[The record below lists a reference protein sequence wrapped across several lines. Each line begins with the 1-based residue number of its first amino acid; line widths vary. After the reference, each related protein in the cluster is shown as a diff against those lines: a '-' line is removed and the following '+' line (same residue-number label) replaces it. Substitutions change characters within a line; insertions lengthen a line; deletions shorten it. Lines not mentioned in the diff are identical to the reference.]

1 MNITIKKA
9 SIKNSMFLAYEYDQ
23 SVNSTK
29 NIIKTSS
36 DAPIH
41 DDLRDAFHSLT
52 PHFALI
58 CEEIDEKTAQEA
70 IENPDEVL
78 EEENPL
84 LKYKVSGF
92 SIGGYADN
100 EGATISGSK
109 RLENGRVVNFNTP
122 FLKFEDSHEY
132 QFMEELVSAINHLK
146 SEVYEYLEGKQAPS
160 KQLEI
165 FVSIDEESSI

>member
-1 MNITIKKA
+1 MHITIKKA
-9 SIKNSMFLAYEYDQ
+9 SIKNSLFLAYEYDQ
-23 SVNSTK
+23 SVNNTK

-41 DDLRDAFHSLT
+41 DDLRNAFSSLV

-58 CEEIDEKTAQEA
+58 CEEIEEKTAQKA

-92 SIGGYADN
+92 SIGGTGDG
-100 EGATISGSK
+100 EGVTISGSK
-109 RLENGRVVNFNTP
+109 RLENGSIVNFNTP
-122 FLKFEDSHEY
+122 FLKFEEAKEY
-132 QFMEELVSAINHLK
+132 QFMEELVNAIDNLK

-160 KQLEI
+160 KQLGMFEE
-165 FVSIDEESSI
+165 DEESSI